1 MSEWHTRPIRSN
13 RNRRIVTP
21 GRNETRAIDLQ
32 PINLFDDNPVN
43 LDDDNDDDDS
53 FSLDDDDDSFNLDD
67 DGDDDDSV
75 SLDDDK
81 SFNLEDSDE
90 SDDEDM
96 ATPKVRDI
104 AALIKAK
111 EGAKALVPLRD
122 HNKLDILHFKM
133 QLINALE
140 ECEGMEEHEH
150 GHVHILADEREYARR
165 LGLESPIPVPGEP
178 KIPTEGKLKRKEAKI
193 ARTLHREYEHQVR
206 DLLRTKFPTA
216 VIALTDRHQSIP
228 KSIKSK
234 EILQHIEN
242 KQRRTRDNNGIYL
255 KLLKDIQT
263 AVYKPSNNGAEEYFK
278 EIDDILSLTI
288 DLKFQPIH
296 YDMVMAQAQ
305 QTFEQS
311 KHKASD
317 IDDIATEWEKTRN
330 MGLDE
335 ATDIGT
341 IWVLFKKHYN
351 EKLGNLYIQRAARPQ
366 ASAYY
371 THEEES
377 DEDEDWK
384 SAYTHQLDHMSRMDA
399 KMDHLA
405 ASVHS
410 LLDDRNKP
418 TETVTVPTAAM
429 TQGSPSPSALSNETL
444 NATLQSLIT
453 EVTTLKAAAS
463 QRTNQNKGNNNGS
476 RRSNRLA
483 RSGPQTWRRF
493 DKWCWTC
500 GVNLHHNS
508 DGSCRRASTDYH
520 KKQATFQ
527 DPQGGNIS
535 RNHLWQKWCSPS
547 NHVCDTKEE

>member
-1 MSEWHTRPIRSN
+1 MSEWHTVPVRS
-13 RNRRIVTP
+13 NRRIVTP
-21 GRNETRAIDLQ
+21 GRRNETRAIDLQ
-32 PINLFDDNPVN
+32 PINLFDGNSVN
-43 LDDDNDDDDS
+43 DDDNPFNLEDLD
-53 FSLDDDDDSFNLDD
+53 DDDDDSF
-67 DGDDDDSV
+67 

-193 ARTLHREYEHQVR
+193 ARMLHREYEHQVR

-351 EKLGNLYIQRAARPQ
+351 EKLGNLYIQRVTRPQ

-377 DEDEDWK
+377 DEEEDWK
-384 SAYTHQLDHMSRMDA
+384 STYTHQLDHLSRMDA

-453 EVTTLKAAAS
+453 EVTNLKATAS
-463 QRTNQNKGNNNGS
+463 QQTNNSNNNGN
-476 RRSNRLA
+476 RDTKRPNRLA
-483 RSGPQTWRRF
+483 RTGPRTWRRF

-508 DGSCRRASTDYH
+508 DGSCRRARTDYH

-527 DPQGGNIS
+527 DPRGGNIS
-535 RNHLWQKWCSPS
+535 RNHLWQKWCSPN
-547 NHVCDTKEE
+547 NHVCDTKGE